1 MRSLAD
7 MALCRARG
15 RIHSVQSR
23 ASAKTPAKITSASA
37 VRASA
42 EVVVNG
48 PINRFMFLEGRNWA
62 IDLVASLR
70 ESPVGVVIE
79 RLTGAAVD
87 RPGSYAA
94 GIKSVITELQ
104 EADVTDRRDSQNLTH
119 QVGRKE

>member
-15 RIHSVQSR
+15 RINSVQSR
-23 ASAKTPAKITSASA
+23 ASAKAPAKTSSPLAITTA
-37 VRASA
+37 A
-42 EVVVNG
+42 EVVVSG
-48 PINRFMFLEGRNWA
+48 SINRFMFLEGRNWA

-70 ESPVGVVIE
+70 GSPVGVVIE

-104 EADVTDRRDSQNLTH
+104 EADMTDRRDSQNLTH